1 MAMKSPLPVR
11 DGVNATRLRLPE
23 DGPWST
29 ALDYILDRF
38 DHVDPEGMGRRFD
51 RGEVVAL
58 GGQALTRST
67 PLGEHT
73 FVWYY
78 RELPVEER
86 LPVELSILHRDD
98 HLLVVD
104 KPHFLPTTPGGRYVA
119 ESALVRLRVELGLPD
134 LIPMHRLDRMTAGVL
149 MFSVNPDTR
158 GAYQLLFEN
167 RRIRKEY
174 RAVAAVRPEL
184 RLEAEPLE
192 VRSRIVKSRTYLLAQ
207 EVEGPENTLTTIS
220 LLDRTGEGTEE
231 RGLYRLQPHTGKTHQ
246 LRLHMA
252 SLGLGISNDPFYPVL
267 LPQAPD
273 DYSRPLQLLAHSIA
287 FTDPLSGTDRRF
299 ESGLALAGFSRDEAP
314 RVSPESHG
322 DPSGR

>member
-1 MAMKSPLPVR
+1 MAMRSPLPVR
-11 DGVNATRLRLPE
+11 NGVNATRLRLPAE
-23 DGPWST
+23 GPWET
-29 ALDYILDRF
+29 ALEYILDRF
-38 DHVDPEGMGRRFD
+38 DHVDPDGIGERFD

-58 GGQALTRST
+58 GGEVLTRTT

-86 LPVELSILHRDD
+86 LPVELSILHQDER
-98 HLLVVD
+98 LLVVD
-104 KPHFLPTTPGGRYVA
+104 KPHFLPTTPGGMYVA

-149 MFSVNPDTR
+149 MFAVDPATR

-167 RRIRKEY
+167 RRISKEY
-174 RAVAAVRPEL
+174 RAVAPVRPEL
-184 RLEAEPLE
+184 GLDTAPLD

-207 EVEGPENTLTTIS
+207 EVEGPANTHTTVS
-220 LLDRTGEGTEE
+220 LLDERAG

-252 SLGLGISNDPFYPVL
+252 SLGLGIINDLFYPVL
-267 LPQAPD
+267 HPQAPD
-273 DYSRPLQLLAHSIA
+273 DYARPLQLLAHSIA
-287 FTDPLSGTDRRF
+287 FTDPVDGTERTYASR
-299 ESGLALAGFSRDEAP
+299 LALAEFA
-314 RVSPESHG
+314 
-322 DPSGR
+322 

>member
-1 MAMKSPLPVR
+1 MRSPLPVR
-11 DGVNATRLRLPE
+11 NGVNATRLRLPVE
-23 DGPWST
+23 GPWET

-38 DHVDPEGMGRRFD
+38 DHVDPEGIGERFD

-58 GGQALTRST
+58 GGEVLTRST

-86 LPVELSILHRDD
+86 LPVELSILHQDD

-104 KPHFLPTTPGGRYVA
+104 KPHFLPTTPGGMYVA
-119 ESALVRLRVELGLPD
+119 ESALVRLRVELGIPD
-134 LIPMHRLDRMTAGVL
+134 LIAMHRLDRMTAGIL
-149 MFSVNPDTR
+149 MFSVDPDTR

-167 RRIRKEY
+167 RRISKEY
-174 RAVAAVRPEL
+174 RAVAPVRPEL
-184 RLEAEPLE
+184 RLDDEPQD

-207 EVEGPENTLTTIS
+207 EVEGPANTHTTVS
-220 LLDRTGEGTEE
+220 LLDQRGD

-252 SLGLGISNDPFYPVL
+252 SLGLGIVNDPFYPVL
-267 LPQAPD
+267 HPQAPD
-273 DYSRPLQLLAHSIA
+273 DYTRPLQLLAHSIA
-287 FTDPLSGTDRRF
+287 FTDPVDGTERSF
-299 ESGLALAGFSRDEAP
+299 ESGLTLACFA
-314 RVSPESHG
+314 
-322 DPSGR
+322 

>member
-11 DGVNATRLRLPE
+11 DGVNATRLRLPSE
-23 DGPWST
+23 GPWET
-29 ALDYILDRF
+29 ALEYILDRF
-38 DHVDPEGMGRRFD
+38 DHVDPDGIGERFD

-58 GGQALTRST
+58 GGEVLTRST

-119 ESALVRLRVELGLPD
+119 ESALVRLRMELDLPD
-134 LIPMHRLDRMTAGVL
+134 LIPMHRLDRMTAGIL
-149 MFSVNPDTR
+149 MFSIDPETR

-167 RRIRKEY
+167 RLISKEY
-174 RAVAAVRPEL
+174 RAVAPVRPEL
-184 RLEAEPLE
+184 RLDVEPLD

-207 EVEGPENTLTTIS
+207 EVDGPVNTHTTVG
-220 LLDRTGEGTEE
+220 LLDQHGDL
-231 RGLYRLQPHTGKTHQ
+231 GLYRLQPHTGKTHQ

-252 SLGLGISNDPFYPVL
+252 SLGLGIANDPFYPIL
-267 LPQAPD
+267 HPQAPD
-273 DYSRPLQLLAHSIA
+273 DYAKPLQLLAHSIA
-287 FTDPLSGTDRRF
+287 FADPVDGSDRRF
-299 ESGLALAGFSRDEAP
+299 ESGLTLAEFA
-314 RVSPESHG
+314 
-322 DPSGR
+322 

>member
-1 MAMKSPLPVR
+1 MAMASPLPVR
-11 DGVNATRLRLPE
+11 NGVNATRLRLPSE
-23 DGPWST
+23 GPWET
-29 ALDYILDRF
+29 ALEYILDRF
-38 DHVDPEGMGRRFD
+38 DHVDPEGIGERFD

-58 GGQALTRST
+58 GGEVLTRST

-104 KPHFLPTTPGGRYVA
+104 KPHFLPTTPGGMYVA

-134 LIPMHRLDRMTAGVL
+134 LIPVHRLDRMTAGIL
-149 MFSVNPDTR
+149 MFSIDPGTR

-167 RRIRKEY
+167 RRITKEY
-174 RAVAAVRPEL
+174 RAVAPVRPEL
-184 RLEAEPLE
+184 RLDAEPLD

-207 EVEGPENTLTTIS
+207 EVEGPPNTLTTVS
-220 LLDRTGEGTEE
+220 LIDRRGDL
-231 RGLYRLQPHTGKTHQ
+231 GLYRLQPHTGKTHQ

-252 SLGLGISNDPFYPVL
+252 SLGLGIINDPFYPVL
-267 LPQAPD
+267 HPQAPD
-273 DYSRPLQLLAHSIA
+273 DYGRPLQLLAHSIA
-287 FTDPLSGTDRRF
+287 FTDPLDGSDRRF
-299 ESGLALAGFSRDEAP
+299 TSGLTLAEFA
-314 RVSPESHG
+314 
-322 DPSGR
+322 

>member
-1 MAMKSPLPVR
+1 MRSPLPVR
-11 DGVNATRLRLPE
+11 NGVNATRLRLPAE
-23 DGPWST
+23 GPWET

-38 DHVDPEGMGRRFD
+38 DHVDPEGIGERFD

-58 GGQALTRST
+58 GGEVLTRST

-86 LPVELSILHRDD
+86 LPVELSILYQDD

-104 KPHFLPTTPGGRYVA
+104 KPHFLPTTPGGMYVA
-119 ESALVRLRVELGLPD
+119 ESALVRLRVELGIPD
-134 LIPMHRLDRMTAGVL
+134 LIPMHRLDRMTAGIL
-149 MFSVNPDTR
+149 MFSIDPDTR

-167 RRIRKEY
+167 RRISKEY
-174 RAVAAVRPEL
+174 RAVAPVRPEL
-184 RLEAEPLE
+184 RLDEEPQD

-207 EVEGPENTLTTIS
+207 EVEGPANTHTTVS
-220 LLDRTGEGTEE
+220 LLDQRAG

-252 SLGLGISNDPFYPVL
+252 SLGLGIVNDPFYPVL
-267 LPQAPD
+267 HPQAPD
-273 DYSRPLQLLAHSIA
+273 DYTRPLQLLAHSIA
-287 FTDPLSGTDRRF
+287 FTDPVDGTERSF
-299 ESGLALAGFSRDEAP
+299 ESGLTLAGFA
-314 RVSPESHG
+314 
-322 DPSGR
+322 

>member
-1 MAMKSPLPVR
+1 MKSPLPVR
-11 DGVNATRLRLPE
+11 NGVNATRLRLPFE
-23 DGPWST
+23 GPWGT
-29 ALDYILDRF
+29 ALEYILDRF
-38 DHVDPEGMGRRFD
+38 DHVDPEGIGERFD

-58 GGQALTRST
+58 GGEVLTRST

-86 LPVELSILHRDD
+86 LPVELSVLYQDD

-104 KPHFLPTTPGGRYVA
+104 KPHFLPTTPGGMYVA
-119 ESALVRLRVELGLPD
+119 ESALVRLRVELDLPD
-134 LIPMHRLDRMTAGVL
+134 LIPMHRLDRMTAGIL
-149 MFSVNPDTR
+149 MFSVDPETR

-174 RAVAAVRPEL
+174 RAVAPVRPDLGLDTESL
-184 RLEAEPLE
+184 D

-207 EVEGPENTLTTIS
+207 EVEGPPNTHTTVS
-220 LLDRTGEGTEE
+220 LLDQRGD

-252 SLGLGISNDPFYPVL
+252 SLRLGIINDPFYPVL
-267 LPQAPD
+267 HPQAPD
-273 DYSRPLQLLAHSIA
+273 DYAKPLQLLAHSIA
-287 FTDPLSGTDRRF
+287 FRDPVDGTDRSF
-299 ESGLALAGFSRDEAP
+299 ESGLTLAEFA
-314 RVSPESHG
+314 
-322 DPSGR
+322 

>member
-1 MAMKSPLPVR
+1 MAMRSPLPVR
-11 DGVNATRLRLPE
+11 DGVNATRLRLPSE
-23 DGPWST
+23 GPWDT

-38 DHVDPEGMGRRFD
+38 DHVDPEGIGERFD

-58 GGQALTRST
+58 GGDVLTRST

-78 RELPVEER
+78 RELPVEDR
-86 LPVELSILHRDD
+86 LPVELSVLHRDE

-104 KPHFLPTTPGGRYVA
+104 KPHFLPTTPGGMYVA
-119 ESALVRLRVELGLPD
+119 ESALVRLRVELGIPE
-134 LIPMHRLDRMTAGVL
+134 LIPMHRLDRMTAGIL
-149 MFSVNPDTR
+149 MFSIEPETR

-167 RRIRKEY
+167 RRISKEY

-184 RLEAEPLE
+184 GLDETPLD

-207 EVEGPENTLTTIS
+207 EVEGPANTHTTIS
-220 LLDRTGEGTEE
+220 LLDQRDGL
-231 RGLYRLQPHTGKTHQ
+231 GLYRLRPHTGKTHQ

-252 SLGLGISNDPFYPVL
+252 SLGLGIVNDPFYPVL
-267 LPQAPD
+267 HPQAPD

-287 FTDPLSGTDRRF
+287 FRDPVTGEDRRF
-299 ESGLALAGFSRDEAP
+299 ESGLSLHGFAMANRLCTP
-314 RVSPESHG
+314 GHTPHT
-322 DPSGR
+322 GR

>member
-1 MAMKSPLPVR
+1 MAMRSPLPVR
-11 DGVNATRLRLPE
+11 NGVNATRLRLPAE
-23 DGPWST
+23 GPWET

-38 DHVDPEGMGRRFD
+38 DHVDPEGIGERFD

-58 GGQALTRST
+58 GGEVLTRST

-86 LPVELSILHRDD
+86 LPVELSILHQDD

-104 KPHFLPTTPGGRYVA
+104 KPHFLPTTPGGMYVA
-119 ESALVRLRVELGLPD
+119 ESALVRLRVELGIPD
-134 LIPMHRLDRMTAGVL
+134 LIPMHRLDRMTAGIL
-149 MFSVNPDTR
+149 MFSIDPDTR

-167 RRIRKEY
+167 RRISKEY
-174 RAVAAVRPEL
+174 RAVAPVRPEL
-184 RLEAEPLE
+184 RLDEEPQD

-207 EVEGPENTLTTIS
+207 EVEGPANTHTTVS
-220 LLDRTGEGTEE
+220 LLDQRAD

-252 SLGLGISNDPFYPVL
+252 SLGLGIVNDPFYPVL
-267 LPQAPD
+267 HPQAPD
-273 DYSRPLQLLAHSIA
+273 DYTRPLQLLAHSIA
-287 FTDPLSGTDRRF
+287 FADPVDGTERSF
-299 ESGLALAGFSRDEAP
+299 ESGLTLAEFA
-314 RVSPESHG
+314 
-322 DPSGR
+322 

>member
-11 DGVNATRLRLPE
+11 NGVNATRLRLPDE
-23 DGPWST
+23 GPWAT

-38 DHVDPEGMGRRFD
+38 DHVDPEGIGERFD

-58 GGQALTRST
+58 GGEVLTRTT

-86 LPVELSILHRDD
+86 LPVELSILHQDER
-98 HLLVVD
+98 LLVVD
-104 KPHFLPTTPGGRYVA
+104 KPHFLPTTPGGMYVA
-119 ESALVRLRVELGLPD
+119 ESALVRLRVELDLPD
-134 LIPMHRLDRMTAGVL
+134 LIPMHRLDRMTAGIL
-149 MFSVNPDTR
+149 MFAVDPATR

-167 RRIRKEY
+167 RRISKEY
-174 RAVAAVRPEL
+174 RAVAPVRPDL
-184 RLEAEPLE
+184 NLDTEPLD

-207 EVEGPENTLTTIS
+207 EVEGPDNTHTTVS
-220 LLDRTGEGTEE
+220 LLDQRDG

-252 SLGLGISNDPFYPVL
+252 SLGLGIINDPFYPVL
-267 LPQAPD
+267 HPQAPD

-287 FTDPLSGTDRRF
+287 FTDPMDGTARSYT
-299 ESGLALAGFSRDEAP
+299 SGLALAEFS
-314 RVSPESHG
+314 
-322 DPSGR
+322 

>member
-1 MAMKSPLPVR
+1 MAMRSPLPVR
-11 DGVNATRLRLPE
+11 NGVNATRLRLPAE
-23 DGPWST
+23 GPWET
-29 ALDYILDRF
+29 ALEYILDRF
-38 DHVDPEGMGRRFD
+38 DHVDPDGIGERFD

-58 GGQALTRST
+58 GGEVLTRTT

-86 LPVELSILHRDD
+86 LPVELSILHQDER
-98 HLLVVD
+98 LLVVD
-104 KPHFLPTTPGGRYVA
+104 KPHFLPTTPGGMYVA

-149 MFSVNPDTR
+149 MFAVDPATR

-167 RRIRKEY
+167 RRISKEY
-174 RAVAAVRPEL
+174 RAVAPVRPEL
-184 RLEAEPLE
+184 GLDTAPLD

-207 EVEGPENTLTTIS
+207 EVEGPANTHTTVS
-220 LLDRTGEGTEE
+220 LLDERAG

-252 SLGLGISNDPFYPVL
+252 SLGLGIVNDPFYPVL
-267 LPQAPD
+267 HPQAPD
-273 DYSRPLQLLAHSIA
+273 DYTKPLQLLAHSIA
-287 FTDPLSGTDRRF
+287 FTDPVDSTARSF
-299 ESGLALAGFSRDEAP
+299 ESGLTLAEFA
-314 RVSPESHG
+314 
-322 DPSGR
+322 